1 MVLLRRPSVPFP
13 RRGCA
18 AMSHSHSSYRG
29 EPGAFQPQGHVEQPC
44 PKASERNGALRHIYV
59 SANGWWNCGL
69 CQYAPAPAAPAPRAE
84 ELTRNRVLLN
94 KLLMA
99 RREAS
104 NIASGQNKWRMRIP
118 AQPDDSDLLICGAFD
133 EAIAEIDRLTASLA
147 RANEEREYS
156 RKHGPHSDPADC
168 PAWFDWCL
176 CGTDN
181 IAEIIARLRAEVAA
195 AREALRYPAEWC
207 RRALEDEPFVPHD
220 SDRPGG
226 NIVIH
231 AKTGRD
237 VAQTVV
243 DAMNRLSP
251 SPTPTE
257 EQR

>member
-1 MVLLRRPSVPFP
+1 
-13 RRGCA
+13 
-18 AMSHSHSSYRG
+18 MSHSHSSYRG